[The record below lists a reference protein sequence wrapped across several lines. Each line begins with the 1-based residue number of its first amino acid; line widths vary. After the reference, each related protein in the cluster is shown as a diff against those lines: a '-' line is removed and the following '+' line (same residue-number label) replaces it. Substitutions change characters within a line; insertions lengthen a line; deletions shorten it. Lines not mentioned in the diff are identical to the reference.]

1 MSNRQSNIIFY
12 FVIFLFI
19 CAMYVNHSHPDVFNV
34 FTKSTEEVLVKEA
47 IENGEYEKAIAHY
60 QKLVAENIDDDNEI
74 SIQTAD
80 IYEEIAQAYF
90 LLGNQQREQT
100 YYVKSL
106 GIKKQLPKINI
117 HTLANTYSKLGNLAE
132 ENKQYDQA
140 QRYYEQALST
150 RLGDI
155 TEVSED
161 VKKGMFLE
169 LQQTRLIYLRSN
181 HRDTIVTYKD
191 LGNIHRIKQEHS
203 ISREYYQRALAA
215 SINTFGEEDS
225 KTIEIK
231 GLITP

>member
-12 FVIFLFI
+12 LVIFLFI
-19 CAMYVNHSHPDVFNV
+19 CAMYVNHSHPDGFNV

-117 HTLANTYSKLGNLAE
+117 HTNHNNDSQIGSPLPNLYS
-132 ENKQYDQA
+132 QY
-140 QRYYEQALST
+140 T
-150 RLGDI
+150 
-155 TEVSED
+155 
-161 VKKGMFLE
+161 
-169 LQQTRLIYLRSN
+169 
-181 HRDTIVTYKD
+181 
-191 LGNIHRIKQEHS
+191 
-203 ISREYYQRALAA
+203 
-215 SINTFGEEDS
+215 
-225 KTIEIK
+225 
-231 GLITP
+231 